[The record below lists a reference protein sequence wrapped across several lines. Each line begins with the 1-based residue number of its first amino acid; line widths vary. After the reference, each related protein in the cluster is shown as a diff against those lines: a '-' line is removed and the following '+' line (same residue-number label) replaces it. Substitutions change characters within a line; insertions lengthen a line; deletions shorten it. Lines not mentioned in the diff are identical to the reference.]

1 MRVKILFVC
10 HGNICRSP
18 MAAMVFRYLAQQR
31 HVSGEFEVDSAALS
45 SEEIGNG
52 IYPPARRIL
61 VKHGVPCTEH
71 RARQITPEDFETA
84 DLIIGMEW
92 GHLKKLRALCPKEQ
106 QAKLHLLLD
115 FAERQGDI
123 EDPWYTD
130 DFDRAYRDILRGCEG
145 LLRNLTETRRHN
157 KRMSRSEIILTSF
170 LISAIILPF
179 SALPPARFPSH
190 PSGEPCAAP
199 NLRSPA

>member
-92 GHLKKLRALCPKEQ
+92 GHLKKAACSVSEGAAGEAASAAGLCRA
-106 QAKLHLLLD
+106 A
-115 FAERQGDI
+115 G
-123 EDPWYTD
+123 
-130 DFDRAYRDILRGCEG
+130 
-145 LLRNLTETRRHN
+145 RH
-157 KRMSRSEIILTSF
+157 
-170 LISAIILPF
+170 
-179 SALPPARFPSH
+179 
-190 PSGEPCAAP
+190 
-199 NLRSPA
+199 

>member
-45 SEEIGNG
+45 NEEIGNG

-92 GHLKKLRALCPKEQ
+92 GHLKKLRALCPKE
-106 QAKLHLLLD
+106 
-115 FAERQGDI
+115 
-123 EDPWYTD
+123 
-130 DFDRAYRDILRGCEG
+130 
-145 LLRNLTETRRHN
+145 
-157 KRMSRSEIILTSF
+157 LTSF

-190 PSGEPCAAP
+190 PSGGPCAAP

>member
-1 MRVKILFVC
+1 
-10 HGNICRSP
+10 

-84 DLIIGMEW
+84 DLSIGM
-92 GHLKKLRALCPKEQ
+92 
-106 QAKLHLLLD
+106 D

-145 LLRNLTETRRHN
+145 LLRNLTEN
-157 KRMSRSEIILTSF
+157 KT
-170 LISAIILPF
+170 A
-179 SALPPARFPSH
+179 
-190 PSGEPCAAP
+190 
-199 NLRSPA
+199 

>member
-92 GHLKKLRALCPKEQ
+92 GALEEVACSVSEGAAGEAASAAGLCRA
-106 QAKLHLLLD
+106 A
-115 FAERQGDI
+115 G
-123 EDPWYTD
+123 
-130 DFDRAYRDILRGCEG
+130 
-145 LLRNLTETRRHN
+145 RH
-157 KRMSRSEIILTSF
+157 
-170 LISAIILPF
+170 
-179 SALPPARFPSH
+179 
-190 PSGEPCAAP
+190 
-199 NLRSPA
+199 

>member
-45 SEEIGNG
+45 NEEIGNG

-92 GHLKKLRALCPKEQ
+92 GHLKKLRALCPEG
-106 QAKLHLLLD
+106 AAGEAASAAGLCR
-115 FAERQGDI
+115 AAGGDI

-145 LLRNLTETRRHN
+145 LLRNLTEN
-157 KRMSRSEIILTSF
+157 KT
-170 LISAIILPF
+170 A
-179 SALPPARFPSH
+179 
-190 PSGEPCAAP
+190 
-199 NLRSPA
+199 

>member
-52 IYPPARRIL
+52 IYPPACRIL

-145 LLRNLTETRRHN
+145 LLRTLTEN
-157 KRMSRSEIILTSF
+157 KT
-170 LISAIILPF
+170 A
-179 SALPPARFPSH
+179 
-190 PSGEPCAAP
+190 
-199 NLRSPA
+199 

>member
-52 IYPPARRIL
+52 IYPPTRRIL

-92 GHLKKLRALCPKEQ
+92 GHLKKLR
-106 QAKLHLLLD
+106 
-115 FAERQGDI
+115 QGDI

-145 LLRNLTETRRHN
+145 LLRNLTEN
-157 KRMSRSEIILTSF
+157 KT
-170 LISAIILPF
+170 A
-179 SALPPARFPSH
+179 
-190 PSGEPCAAP
+190 
-199 NLRSPA
+199 

>member
-71 RARQITPEDFETA
+71 RARQITLEDFETA
-84 DLIIGMEW
+84 DLIIGMDS
-92 GHLKKLRALCPKEQ
+92 GNLRAMHRICGGDPEGKMS
-106 QAKLHLLLD
+106 LLMD
-115 FAERQGDI
+115 HTARPGSVA
-123 EDPWYTD
+123 DPWYTD

-145 LLRNLTETRRHN
+145 LLRNLTEN
-157 KRMSRSEIILTSF
+157 KT
-170 LISAIILPF
+170 A
-179 SALPPARFPSH
+179 
-190 PSGEPCAAP
+190 
-199 NLRSPA
+199 

>member
-1 MRVKILFVC
+1 MKILFVC

-92 GHLKKLRALCPKEQ
+92 GHLK
-106 QAKLHLLLD
+106 LLD

-145 LLRNLTETRRHN
+145 LLRNLTEN
-157 KRMSRSEIILTSF
+157 KT
-170 LISAIILPF
+170 A
-179 SALPPARFPSH
+179 
-190 PSGEPCAAP
+190 
-199 NLRSPA
+199 

>member
-106 QAKLHLLLD
+106 DRLKADKQYRITELNRKRCPSAATGQQNVLRKN
-115 FAERQGDI
+115 
-123 EDPWYTD
+123 TD
-130 DFDRAYRDILRGCEG
+130 
-145 LLRNLTETRRHN
+145 ETRCRA
-157 KRMSRSEIILTSF
+157 T
-170 LISAIILPF
+170 ATT
-179 SALPPARFPSH
+179 
-190 PSGEPCAAP
+190 
-199 NLRSPA
+199 

>member
-1 MRVKILFVC
+1 MVIALRILQTIHRITSENWEIIVEFPAQVC
-10 HGNICRSP
+10 YTDSREANAGENPICVSRQYLPQPYGSDGVP
-18 MAAMVFRYLAQQR
+18 YLAQQR

-92 GHLKKLRALCPKEQ
+92 GHLKKLRALCPKER

-145 LLRNLTETRRHN
+145 LLRNLTEN
-157 KRMSRSEIILTSF
+157 KT
-170 LISAIILPF
+170 A
-179 SALPPARFPSH
+179 
-190 PSGEPCAAP
+190 
-199 NLRSPA
+199 

>member
-1 MRVKILFVC
+1 MI
-10 HGNICRSP
+10 
-18 MAAMVFRYLAQQR
+18 
-31 HVSGEFEVDSAALS
+31 AL
-45 SEEIGNG
+45 
-52 IYPPARRIL
+52 RIL
-61 VKHGVPCTEH
+61 QTIHRITSENWEIIVEFPAQVCYTDSREANAGENPICVSRQYLPKPYGSNGVPVLGTAAACVWHGVPCTEH

-145 LLRNLTETRRHN
+145 LLRNLTEN
-157 KRMSRSEIILTSF
+157 KT
-170 LISAIILPF
+170 A
-179 SALPPARFPSH
+179 
-190 PSGEPCAAP
+190 
-199 NLRSPA
+199 

>member
-1 MRVKILFVC
+1 MI
-10 HGNICRSP
+10 
-18 MAAMVFRYLAQQR
+18 
-31 HVSGEFEVDSAALS
+31 AL
-45 SEEIGNG
+45 
-52 IYPPARRIL
+52 RIL
-61 VKHGVPCTEH
+61 QTIHRITSENWEIIVEFPAQVCYTDSREANAGENPICVSRQYLPQPYGSTGVPVLGT
-71 RARQITPEDFETA
+71 AAAFETA

-145 LLRNLTETRRHN
+145 LLRNLTEN
-157 KRMSRSEIILTSF
+157 KT
-170 LISAIILPF
+170 A
-179 SALPPARFPSH
+179 
-190 PSGEPCAAP
+190 
-199 NLRSPA
+199 

>member
-1 MRVKILFVC
+1 
-10 HGNICRSP
+10 

-145 LLRNLTETRRHN
+145 LLRTLMEN
-157 KRMSRSEIILTSF
+157 KT
-170 LISAIILPF
+170 A
-179 SALPPARFPSH
+179 
-190 PSGEPCAAP
+190 
-199 NLRSPA
+199 

>member
-1 MRVKILFVC
+1 MVIALRILQTIHRVTSENWEIIVEFPAQVC
-10 HGNICRSP
+10 YTDSREANAGENPICVSRQYLP
-18 MAAMVFRYLAQQR
+18 QPYAAMVFRYLAQQR

-145 LLRNLTETRRHN
+145 LLRNLTEN
-157 KRMSRSEIILTSF
+157 KT
-170 LISAIILPF
+170 A
-179 SALPPARFPSH
+179 
-190 PSGEPCAAP
+190 
-199 NLRSPA
+199 

>member
-71 RARQITPEDFETA
+71 RARQITA

-130 DFDRAYRDILRGCEG
+130 DFEATWRDVLEGCRG
-145 LLRNLTETRRHN
+145 LLAEL
-157 KRMSRSEIILTSF
+157 SGG
-170 LISAIILPF
+170 
-179 SALPPARFPSH
+179 ALPSSPFPL
-190 PSGEPCAAP
+190 P
-199 NLRSPA
+199 

>member
-1 MRVKILFVC
+1 MKILFVC

-18 MAAMVFRYLAQQR
+18 MAAMVFRYLTQQR
-31 HVSGEFEVDSAALS
+31 HVDGTFEVDSAALS

-92 GHLKKLRALCPKEQ
+92 AHLK
-106 QAKLHLLLD
+106 KLHLLLD

-145 LLRNLTETRRHN
+145 LLRNLMEHKT
-157 KRMSRSEIILTSF
+157 
-170 LISAIILPF
+170 A
-179 SALPPARFPSH
+179 
-190 PSGEPCAAP
+190 
-199 NLRSPA
+199 

>member
-61 VKHGVPCTEH
+61 VKHG
-71 RARQITPEDFETA
+71 A

-145 LLRNLTETRRHN
+145 LLRNLTEN
-157 KRMSRSEIILTSF
+157 KT
-170 LISAIILPF
+170 A
-179 SALPPARFPSH
+179 
-190 PSGEPCAAP
+190 
-199 NLRSPA
+199 